1 MTDDVLEHLINKV
14 EHSLSV
20 ARAPPNLGAFRTIGA
35 MARTLSCRELLIM
48 TCNRMCRLLIMSNEP
63 RTAIANKNRLN

>member
-1 MTDDVLEHLINKV
+1 MPDDALEHLINKV

-20 ARAPPNLGAFRTIGA
+20 ARTPPNLGAFRDIGA

-48 TCNRMCRLLIMSNEP
+48 TCNRM
-63 RTAIANKNRLN
+63 

>member
-1 MTDDVLEHLINKV
+1 MSIVPDDALEHLINKV

-20 ARAPPNLGAFRTIGA
+20 ARTPPNLGAFRAIGA

-48 TCNRMCRLLIMSNEP
+48 TCNRMCRSANEP
-63 RTAIANKNRLN
+63 RTAIANKKIAR